1 MVVRF
6 WGWGGSILSIM
17 FTFARGQLESWT
29 HRVEDVPEN
38 FRIQLELLCRK
49 SEEDAT
55 ANNMEWT
62 ILTFGALGL
71 KTNFAGFGPRLR
83 TAYNMMEQI

>member
-1 MVVRF
+1 M
-6 WGWGGSILSIM
+6 
-17 FTFARGQLESWT
+17 
-29 HRVEDVPEN
+29 PEN

-71 KTNFAGFGPRLR
+71 KTDFAVWYWLGTRLKLL
-83 TAYNMMEQI
+83 IIW

>member
-1 MVVRF
+1 
-6 WGWGGSILSIM
+6 M

-71 KTNFAGFGPRLR
+71 KTNFAVWYWLGPRLK
-83 TAYNMMEQI
+83 TAYNMKKQF